1 MSNDNSRLNSLIASI
16 EQIEAERQTL
26 NEDKKEY
33 MAEAK
38 ALGYDTKLINRI
50 IQRRKKERAE
60 VLQADADLRA
70 YEEELGMEMDMSLLD

>member
-16 EQIEAERQTL
+16 EQIEEERQTL

-33 MAEAK
+33 MAEAR

-60 VLQADADLRA
+60 VLQADADLRT